1 MSLALCLTGRDI
13 CCPFFIYLED
23 TICQTAKTGCFTER
37 DNELYNDLHYGCFKL
52 CMVIFMTIVM
62 TVFSVAVSGLRGTA
76 AIADFFTYLPYNFTI
91 ALPIQMI
98 VVAPLSFRLSEK
110 LCESV

>member
-1 MSLALCLTGRDI
+1 MSDGQGYLLSVFL
-13 CCPFFIYLED
+13 FIWRILYAK
-23 TICQTAKTGCFTER
+23 QQKTGCFTER

-76 AIADFFTYLPYNFTI
+76 EIADFFTYLPYNFTI

>member
-1 MSLALCLTGRDI
+1 
-13 CCPFFIYLED
+13 
-23 TICQTAKTGCFTER
+23 
-37 DNELYNDLHYGCFKL
+37 
-52 CMVIFMTIVM
+52 MVIFMTIVM